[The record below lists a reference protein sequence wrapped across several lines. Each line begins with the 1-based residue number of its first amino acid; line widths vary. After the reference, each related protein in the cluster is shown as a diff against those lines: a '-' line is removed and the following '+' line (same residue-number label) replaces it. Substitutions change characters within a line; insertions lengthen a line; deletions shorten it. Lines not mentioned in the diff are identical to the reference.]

1 MSSIDKI
8 RPVSIVLEKN
18 CTHCNKVFTTMQGLN
33 THIGKMHT
41 AQDHKKL
48 SCELCGKL
56 FRTKRSYDLKRHMI
70 KCKGKIEK
78 PYRNFPGPC
87 PDCGKIFSSELS
99 LTGHIKWMHSY
110 KQCSICNE
118 EIRYG
123 YPFKKHMALKHDGE
137 IFKCSLCD
145 QTYFSE
151 KRLKIHVERDHEM
164 KQACVC
170 NLCGKTYK
178 TRTSLDQ
185 HIKRMHEGRF
195 AKCQKCDF
203 TCNISNPQTLRKHME
218 RVHEGKLYYC
228 SQCPE
233 SFPSMTKL
241 KGHVAFVHDRSQ
253 LFPCT
258 TCKKEYI
265 SEKALKEHIEFAH
278 EKTRGFT
285 CDICGHISKDPSML
299 KSHVKFMHEE
309 RLRHQ
314 CEICSKTYSKP
325 FDLKNHVQSVHEGK
339 DTSVKCPLCSKA
351 LSCQSVLQ
359 KHITAVH
366 EKKRP
371 HECDICHE
379 RFAQTAHLK
388 THKKGKHKMLL

>member
-8 RPVSIVLEKN
+8 IPVSIVYEYSH
-18 CTHCNKVFTTMQGLN
+18 CTECGKVFTTMQGLN
-33 THIGKMHT
+33 THIGKVHT
-41 AQDHKKL
+41 TQDHKKL
-48 SCELCGKL
+48 SCELCEKL
-56 FRTKRSYDLKRHMI
+56 FRTKRFLKSHVI

-78 PYRNFPGPC
+78 PDKNFPGPC
-87 PDCGKIFSSELS
+87 PDCGKIFSSKLS
-99 LTGHIKWMHSY
+99 LTGHIKFMHSY
-110 KQCSICNE
+110 KQCSICTE
-118 EIRYG
+118 EVKHG
-123 YPFKKHMALKHDGE
+123 YLFKKHMSLKHDGE
-137 IFKCSLCD
+137 IFKCSVCN

-151 KRLKIHVERDHEM
+151 KRLKHHVERDHEM
-164 KQACVC
+164 KQVCVC

-178 TRTSLDQ
+178 TRTSLHE
-185 HIKRMHEGRF
+185 HIKRMHEGKF

-203 TCNISNPQTLRKHME
+203 TCNYSNPITLRKHVE
-218 RVHEGKLYYC
+218 LVHEGKLYYC

-233 SFPSMTKL
+233 NFPSVTKL

-253 LFPCT
+253 LFQCT
-258 TCKKEYI
+258 TCQNKYI
-265 SEKALKEHIEFAH
+265 SQKALKEHIEFAH
-278 EKTRGFT
+278 EKTRGLV
-285 CDICGHISKDPSML
+285 CDVCQKTFQNVGML
-299 KSHVKFMHEE
+299 NSHTRNMHEE

-314 CEICSKTYSKP
+314 CDKCSKTYSKP
-325 FDLKNHVQSVHEGK
+325 IDLRKHVQSVHEGK
-339 DTSVKCPLCSKA
+339 DTSVKCPICSKA

-388 THKKGKHKMLL
+388 THKKGKHKMLV